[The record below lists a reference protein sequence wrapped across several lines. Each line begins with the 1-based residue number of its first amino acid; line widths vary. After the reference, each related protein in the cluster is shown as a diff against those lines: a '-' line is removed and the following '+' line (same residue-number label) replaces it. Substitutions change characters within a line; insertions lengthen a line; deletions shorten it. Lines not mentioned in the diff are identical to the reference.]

1 MSRPH
6 RKLPRVSSMYGAAR
20 RVVETLQ
27 RAGHIALFAG
37 GCVRDMAMGR
47 RPMDIDVA
55 TSAKPAQVVDLFP
68 RTRQVGAAFGVVL
81 VRVRGFDVEVATF
94 RRDNE
99 YLDGR
104 HPESVTFAD
113 VREDGQRR
121 DFTINGMFYDPV
133 RHEVVDDVG
142 GRDDIRR
149 RLIRA
154 IGDPDRRFAE
164 DHLRM
169 LRAIRF
175 AARLDFTIQAKTRD
189 AIARHAADLRRISPE
204 RIREELDLILSSAG
218 RRRAFDEMRET
229 GLLEHLWDGA
239 ANLAL
244 DADAVAALLGALPP
258 AAPFELGLAAMVC
271 PLPID
276 KVASACEALRCSN
289 DSARTVAWLVTHR
302 DDLAQGD
309 DLPLA
314 ALKKLMAHPAFAM
327 LVELFR
333 ARLEAGRRPM
343 TAYEAVRRRV
353 GAIPADRVAP
363 PPLVTGHDLAA
374 LGVQAGPA
382 YRWILDR
389 VYDAQLAET
398 LSDRE
403 AALAMVRQLAAQ
415 RE

>member
-1 MSRPH
+1 
-6 RKLPRVSSMYGAAR
+6 
-20 RVVETLQ
+20 
-27 RAGHIALFAG
+27 
-37 GCVRDMAMGR
+37 
-47 RPMDIDVA
+47 
-55 TSAKPAQVVDLFP
+55 
-68 RTRQVGAAFGVVL
+68 
-81 VRVRGFDVEVATF
+81 
-94 RRDNE
+94 
-99 YLDGR
+99 
-104 HPESVTFAD
+104 
-113 VREDGQRR
+113 
-121 DFTINGMFYDPV
+121 
-133 RHEVVDDVG
+133 
-142 GRDDIRR
+142 
-149 RLIRA
+149 
-154 IGDPDRRFAE
+154 
-164 DHLRM
+164 
-169 LRAIRF
+169 
-175 AARLDFTIQAKTRD
+175 
-189 AIARHAADLRRISPE
+189 
-204 RIREELDLILSSAG
+204 
-218 RRRAFDEMRET
+218 
-229 GLLEHLWDGA
+229 
-239 ANLAL
+239 
-244 DADAVAALLGALPP
+244 
-258 AAPFELGLAAMVC
+258 
-271 PLPID
+271 
-276 KVASACEALRCSN
+276 
-289 DSARTVAWLVTHR
+289 VAWLVTHR